1 MKKIVF
7 LFLSLPLI
15 AACDGM
21 PRKKSFTSATC
32 VDGGG
37 NPLQLEGYT
46 KTAIA
51 YGDSYLVVVPL
62 SRVRPNTEFRFLL
75 APEARS
81 VKDPEYEAAWV
92 TISGGKLEADGTVT
106 AASWLDVSGQL
117 SNTFNTLVACVPG
130 LTVGDTYKYKVTISD
145 KELTEADVVTYG
157 YIDPRADVVPW

>member
-7 LFLSLPLI
+7 LILTLPLI

-37 NPLQLEGYT
+37 DPIQMQGYT

-51 YGDSYLVVVPL
+51 YGDSYLVVIPV
-62 SRVRPNTEFRFLL
+62 SKIRPNTEFRFWL

-81 VKDPEYEAAWV
+81 SKDAEYEAAWV
-92 TISGGKLEADGTVT
+92 SISGGKVESDGTIT

-117 SNTFNTLVACVPG
+117 SATVEMLIACVPS
-130 LTVGDTYKYKVTISD
+130 LAVGDTYKFKVTISD
-145 KELTEADVVTYG
+145 KELTDASAVTLG
-157 YIDPRADVVPW
+157 YIDPRADVVDW